1 MLAKLVTVFSLIFKT
16 FEICLLSRSLWYR
29 NRVSSTRLKFKIE
42 CLNLWN
48 GHDILFSKEYKKNMF
63 MHKVYNDRRRT
74 FLKIYFDNCCYNR
87 LFDDRS
93 NIINYLEREAVL
105 IVMQKAYEN
114 EFEIIG
120 SDILEI
126 EISKIKNNEKRSD
139 VEGIYHALVTSCV
152 QVTSEI
158 KERAVQI
165 REVSSIKN
173 FDSLHLASAEVGAD
187 VLLTTKSS

>member
-1 MLAKLVTVFSLIFKT
+1 
-16 FEICLLSRSLWYR
+16 
-29 NRVSSTRLKFKIE
+29 
-42 CLNLWN
+42 
-48 GHDILFSKEYKKNMF
+48 
-63 MHKVYNDRRRT
+63 
-74 FLKIYFDNCCYNR
+74 
-87 LFDDRS
+87 
-93 NIINYLEREAVL
+93 
-105 IVMQKAYEN
+105 MQKAYEN